1 MPFPTLMEASS
12 MKAATR
18 VLAGVPLAVVLF
30 GLVGC
35 SGSQQPAAAPAAG
48 AQAQQDGGQPAEQ
61 AGEKKEEPPL
71 TGEVKQKAEQAALA
85 AYPGTVLKSEHDAEK
100 PGMYAV
106 EVQQADGSAVEVYL
120 DTSYKVVDTKK
131 EGTEEEDE
139 D

>member
-1 MPFPTLMEASS
+1 
-12 MKAATR
+12 MKATTR

-30 GLVGC
+30 GLIGC
-35 SGSQQPAAAPAAG
+35 SSSQQPAAAPAAG
-48 AQAQQDGGQPAEQ
+48 AQAQQDGGQTEAEQPAEQ

-71 TGEVKQKAEQAALA
+71 SGEVKQKAEQAALA

-120 DTSYKVVDTKK
+120 DKSYKVVDTKK
-131 EGTEEEDE
+131 EGTEEDE

>member
-1 MPFPTLMEASS
+1 
-12 MKAATR
+12 MKAITR
-18 VLAGVPLAVVLF
+18 VLAGVPLAVMLF

-35 SGSQQPAAAPAAG
+35 GGSQQPAAAPVAG
-48 AQAQQDGGQPAEQ
+48 AQ

-71 TGEVKQKAEQAALA
+71 TGEVKQKAEEAALA

-120 DTSYKVVDTKK
+120 DKSYKVVDTKK